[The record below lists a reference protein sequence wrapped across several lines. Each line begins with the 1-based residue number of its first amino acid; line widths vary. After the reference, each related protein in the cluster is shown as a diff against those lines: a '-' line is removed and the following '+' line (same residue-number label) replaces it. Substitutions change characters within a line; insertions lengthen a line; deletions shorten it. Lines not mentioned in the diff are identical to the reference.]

1 MSSYEIWLFVHI
13 TAAIVW
19 LGGALAAQVFAALAK
34 RSGDPA
40 RTAAF
45 GRDIS
50 FIGLRIFLPS
60 SIVVFISGVFV
71 TEDRNWDW
79 GEPFIVFGIVAWA
92 LVSLIAF
99 GYVLREMG
107 RIGAQIAAEG
117 PSPAL
122 VGRVNALVLL
132 ARVLILVLFVIVFM
146 MVVKPGT

>member
-1 MSSYEIWLFVHI
+1 MTWYELWLFVHI

-19 LGGALAAQVFAALAK
+19 LGGALAAQVFAVLAK

-40 RTAAF
+40 RTMAF

-60 SIVVFISGVFV
+60 SIVVFISGVLV
-71 TEDRNWDW
+71 TDDGNWEW

-92 LVSLIAF
+92 VVSLAAF

-107 RIGAQIAAEG
+107 KIGARMAAEG

-122 VGRVNALVLL
+122 VGRINGLVLI

-146 MVVKPGT
+146 MVVRPGT

>member
-1 MSSYEIWLFVHI
+1 MSSYELWLFVHI

-19 LGGALAAQVFAALAK
+19 LGGALAAQVFAVLGK

-60 SIVVFISGVFV
+60 SIVLFISGVLV
-71 TEDRNWDW
+71 TEDGNWDW
-79 GEPFIVFGIVAWA
+79 GEPFIVLGIAAWA
-92 LVSLIAF
+92 VVSLAAF

-122 VGRVNALVLL
+122 VGRVNGLVLL
-132 ARVLILVLFVIVFM
+132 ARVLILVLFVVVFV

>member
-1 MSSYEIWLFVHI
+1 MTWYELWLFVHI

-19 LGGALAAQVFAALAK
+19 LGGALAAQVFAVLAK

-40 RTAAF
+40 RTMAF

-60 SIVVFISGVFV
+60 SIVVFISGVLV
-71 TEDRNWDW
+71 TDDGNWEW

-92 LVSLIAF
+92 VVSLAAF

-107 RIGAQIAAEG
+107 KIGARMAAEG

-122 VGRVNALVLL
+122 VGRINGLVLI

>member
-1 MSSYEIWLFVHI
+1 M
-13 TAAIVW
+13 AAIVW
-19 LGGALAAQVFAALAK
+19 LGGALAAQVFAVLAK

-50 FIGLRIFLPS
+50 FIGLRLFLPS
-60 SIVVFISGVFV
+60 SIVVFVSGVFV
-71 TEDRNWDW
+71 TEDGNWGW
-79 GEPFIVFGIVAWA
+79 GEPFIVFGVVAWA
-92 LVSLIAF
+92 VVSLAAF

-107 RIGAQIAAEG
+107 RIGARIAAEG

-122 VGRVNALVLL
+122 VGRVNGLVLL
-132 ARVLILVLFVIVFM
+132 ARVLILVLFVIVFV

>member
-1 MSSYEIWLFVHI
+1 MIWYELWLFVHI

-19 LGGALAAQVFAALAK
+19 LGGALAAQVFAVLAK

-40 RTAAF
+40 RTMAF

-60 SIVVFISGVFV
+60 SIVVFISGVLV
-71 TEDRNWDW
+71 TDDGNWEW

-92 LVSLIAF
+92 VVSLAAF

-107 RIGAQIAAEG
+107 KIGARMAAEG

-122 VGRVNALVLL
+122 VGRINGLVLI

-146 MVVKPGT
+146 MVVRPGT

>member
-1 MSSYEIWLFVHI
+1 MSSYELWLFVHI

-19 LGGALAAQVFAALAK
+19 LGGALAAQVFAVLAK

-40 RTAAF
+40 RTVAF

-60 SIVVFISGVFV
+60 SIVVFVSGVFV
-71 TEDRNWDW
+71 TEDGNWDW
-79 GEPFIVFGIVAWA
+79 GEPFIVFGVVAWA
-92 LVSLIAF
+92 VVSLAAF

-122 VGRVNALVLL
+122 VGRVNGLVLL
-132 ARVLILVLFVIVFM
+132 ARVLILVLFVVVFV